1 MSGII
6 ANAITT
12 CPLLSL
18 SVQREG
24 ADEIFRRFVRYDG
37 SRAGA
42 GDVPVGV
49 CRERSTTDEQ
59 LVVVDAA
66 GIVLVATG
74 GAVAVGDELAPDA
87 QGRAVTALRPA
98 LHLDRVAGANA
109 NTDINVAGIT
119 VGDEVLDAYLDNGAA
134 LARPAVHSDG
144 NVRTATATTGRT
156 LFILWRSAPRPAA
169 ARALAAATSADQTI
183 PALLGVDGRAY

>member
-6 ANAITT
+6 VNTITT

-24 ADEIFRRFVRYDG
+24 TDELFRRFVRYDG
-37 SRAGA
+37 ARAGA

-59 LVVVDAA
+59 LVAVDAA
-66 GIVLVATG
+66 GIVLVVTG
-74 GAVAVGDELAPDA
+74 AAVAVGDELAPDA
-87 QGRAVTALRPA
+87 QGRAVTAPRPA
-98 LHLDRVAGANA
+98 LHLD
-109 NTDINVAGIT
+109 
-119 VGDEVLDAYLDNGAA
+119 NGAA
-134 LARPAVHSDG
+134 LERPAVHSDG

-169 ARALAAATSADQTI
+169 ARALAAASAADQTI
-183 PALLGVDGRAY
+183 PALLGVDGRTY